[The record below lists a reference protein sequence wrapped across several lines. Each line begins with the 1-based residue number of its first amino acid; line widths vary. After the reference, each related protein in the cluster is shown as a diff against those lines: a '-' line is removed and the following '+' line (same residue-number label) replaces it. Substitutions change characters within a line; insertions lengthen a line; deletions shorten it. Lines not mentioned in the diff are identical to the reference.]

1 MDRIPI
7 VCVNRQFNGHTFHLE
22 ITDNAATLIDAYGEV
37 FDVIPIDEAP
47 QRMKLPSF
55 SQSIK
60 HLHIMTHRGEYRFD
74 VKRADREPI
83 RRFLEHEI
91 TSGGSDALRSYRNKA
106 IVKLIV
112 GPIFTAIGLI
122 VTITSMYMATTGQSE
137 MYAILYGLLVVGLV
151 LTGDGIYQLVR
162 LGRVKRSMESRDP
175 EPFNRGD

>member
-83 RRFLEHEI
+83 RRFL
-91 TSGGSDALRSYRNKA
+91 
-106 IVKLIV
+106 V
-112 GPIFTAIGLI
+112 PIFTAIGLI

-137 MYAILYGLLVVGLV
+137 MYAILYGLIVVGLV